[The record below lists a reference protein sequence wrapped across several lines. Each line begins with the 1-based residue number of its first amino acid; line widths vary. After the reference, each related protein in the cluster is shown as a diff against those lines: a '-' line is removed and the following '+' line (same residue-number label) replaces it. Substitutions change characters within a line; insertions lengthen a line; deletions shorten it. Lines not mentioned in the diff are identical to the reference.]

1 MATLDN
7 LSEPPNKPAIAVI
20 QIVSELPGRWIKLVQ
35 AAVFGAE
42 PKIAATVLGD
52 ALDRI
57 AADAVG
63 VVGVVK
69 VAGTAFGCRVEFV
82 HPNVGGN
89 PQLAVIVFHQ
99 ILSKVG
105 A

>member
-1 MATLDN
+1 M
-7 LSEPPNKPAIAVI
+7 SKC
-20 QIVSELPGRWIKLVQ
+20 SSCWIKLVE
-35 AAVFGAE
+35 AAVFGAK
-42 PKIAATVLGD
+42 PKSTATASGN

-63 VVGVVK
+63 VVGIVK
-69 VAGTAFGCRVEFV
+69 VTGTAFGCRVEFV

-89 PQLAVIVFHQ
+89 PQIAVIVFDQ
-99 ILSKVG
+99 ILSKAG